1 MEDTTMKKT
10 YINPEIEI
18 IKLTSQQQMLTGSTL
33 SIDPSVVITN
43 EDDLLSRE
51 SDFNFDN
58 F

>member
-1 MEDTTMKKT
+1 MKKT

-18 IKLTSQQQMLTGSTL
+18 IKIATQQMLAGSTL
-33 SIDPSVVITN
+33 SIDETVEITDEN
-43 EDDLLSRE
+43 ELLSRE

>member
-18 IKLTSQQQMLTGSTL
+18 IKIATQQMLAGSTL
-33 SIDPSVVITN
+33 SIDENVEITDEN
-43 EDDLLSRE
+43 DLLSRE
-51 SDFNFDN
+51 SNFDFDN